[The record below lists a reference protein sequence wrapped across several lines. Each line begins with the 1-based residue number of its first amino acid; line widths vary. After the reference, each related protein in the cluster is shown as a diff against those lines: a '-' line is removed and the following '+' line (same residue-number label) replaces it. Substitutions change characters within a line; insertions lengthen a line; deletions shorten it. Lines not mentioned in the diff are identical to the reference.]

1 MNTELINQI
10 ERAFYEGFS
19 DSSFRKHGKGYVGP
33 LEIVE
38 NENHYIVTKVIVGF
52 ESAEI
57 TANVR
62 KSILKV
68 FVNDEKEKPANVV
81 SIKLDADYIN
91 AFKISSNTIGKR
103 NDFVIQIFFETWRIA
118 QLCPGILFTYIMKDS
133 PYRSRIK
140 ELTIRPF
147 FHVSV
152 YVM

>member
-1 MNTELINQI
+1 LARALQIEKPMNTELINQI

-91 AFKISSNTIGKR
+91 AFKISSKLKN
-103 NDFVIQIFFETWRIA
+103 
-118 QLCPGILFTYIMKDS
+118 GILK
-133 PYRSRIK
+133 IK
-140 ELTIRPF
+140 LPKSESSKTVKI
-147 FHVSV
+147 SV
-152 YVM
+152 E

>member
-1 MNTELINQI
+1 LARALQIEKPMNTELINQI
-10 ERAFYEGFS
+10 EKAFYEGFS

-91 AFKISSNTIGKR
+91 AFKISSKLKN
-103 NDFVIQIFFETWRIA
+103 
-118 QLCPGILFTYIMKDS
+118 GILK
-133 PYRSRIK
+133 IK
-140 ELTIRPF
+140 LPKSENSKTVKI
-147 FHVSV
+147 SV
-152 YVM
+152 E